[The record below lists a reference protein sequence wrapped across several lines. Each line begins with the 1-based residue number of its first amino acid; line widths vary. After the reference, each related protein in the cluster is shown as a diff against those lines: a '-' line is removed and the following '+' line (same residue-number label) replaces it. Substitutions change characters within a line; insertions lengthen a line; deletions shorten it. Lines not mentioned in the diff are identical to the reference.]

1 MGFLSSLFKGA
12 ASLNLP
18 DYCARQ
24 VYEAISETLKWAD
37 LWDDHIHVLVTPSD
51 SSGNVTYSNQTGLC
65 VSWWEPNL
73 LDHYRM
79 VIDHYIQDHFKQIT
93 NKFGDDEMVFYC
105 SLPRESIG
113 QEAAYVLYFTEKLR
127 NDYPQANITV
137 GSHGRQ
143 LSIRL
148 N

>member
-1 MGFLSSLFKGA
+1 M
-12 ASLNLP
+12 
-18 DYCARQ
+18 
-24 VYEAISETLKWAD
+24 
-37 LWDDHIHVLVTPSD
+37 TPSD
-51 SSGNVTYSNQTGLC
+51 SFGNVTYSNQTGLC

-73 LDHYRM
+73 LDDYRM